1 VNLARQRPVLLKVT
15 LIEVN
20 DGKSRVKFADLQ
32 LQVEGHDIE
41 ELAGTT
47 FEGPS
52 NHLAVTN
59 VREKRAGNQ
68 RG

>member
-15 LIEVN
+15 LIELN
-20 DGKSRVKFADLQ
+20 DGESRVTFADLQ

-47 FEGPS
+47 FEGPA
-52 NHLAVTN
+52 NHLTVTN
-59 VREKRAGNQ
+59 VRKKRAGDQ